1 MDFSPRGRAR
11 SITKGRIMEKVLI
24 RKVEKK
30 KVTAK
35 VDSSLAALERL
46 TALNGSLI
54 EQIKDLSSELDKL
67 KDKVALVAGRLGL

>member
-46 TALNGSLI
+46 TVLNGSLI

>member
-1 MDFSPRGRAR
+1 
-11 SITKGRIMEKVLI
+11 MEKVLI

-46 TALNGSLI
+46 TVLNGSLI

>member
-1 MDFSPRGRAR
+1 
-11 SITKGRIMEKVLI
+11 MEKVLI